1 MPRLLNGVACACC
14 AVLVKRSCACGLF
27 ACRGSQALLRCVL
40 HDTLPSAAACVP
52 GLLAVGRYNRAHPA
66 ATMQARILST
76 IRAASGRR
84 AASSVS
90 LPSASSAAVPA
101 AGASSSSSSS
111 SSSIGAPI
119 PGPAAAKAGYTFPI
133 PPPTVGGPGGPSAV
147 TDHFN
152 PGMDLDLGWVQR
164 SVVNK
169 SATER
174 RAAEIGPRRAVKKK
188 HQVAWLL
195 RAISMID
202 LTTLAGDDTPGNVQ
216 RLCAKVRSV
225 AVVVV
230 LWWWCCGGGG
240 AAAAAAAAAAAV
252 VVVVVMVLWW
262 CCCCVVVAMADA
274 DVCDGRR
281 ATLCGVTSWN
291 SLALATWA

>member
-1 MPRLLNGVACACC
+1 
-14 AVLVKRSCACGLF
+14 
-27 ACRGSQALLRCVL
+27 
-40 HDTLPSAAACVP
+40 
-52 GLLAVGRYNRAHPA
+52 
-66 ATMQARILST
+66 MQARILST
-76 IRAASGRR
+76 IRATSGRR

-101 AGASSSSSSS
+101 GASSS

-225 AVVVV
+225 AVVV
-230 LWWWCCGGGG
+230 LLLWWWWWWCCGGGDGG
-240 AAAAAAAAAAAV
+240 AA
-252 VVVVVMVLWW
+252 VVVVMVLLLW
-262 CCCCVVVAMADA
+262 CCGMVLLRCSRDGCV
-274 DVCDGRR
+274 
-281 ATLCGVTSWN
+281 
-291 SLALATWA
+291 